1 MHVNF
6 LRPGA
11 LENVLCLTIFV
22 QFPLAPQSLVTLEV
36 YAVFLVDLLMLYFL
50 GLVLCYQYYYMW
62 QRKKW

>member
-11 LENVLCLTIFV
+11 LEDVLCHTIFV

-36 YAVFLVDLLMLYFL
+36 YAVFLVDLLVLYFL